1 MLIRCVAP
9 CVRRWEF
16 HADCTHA
23 SFPRSANFFFS
34 PQRDALDCGAK
45 AHPLSGCITEQQKL
59 LRLPRWLKFL
69 SAPSAEIT
77 NANSKIGSQGE
88 TRAQFSYTHIPFWF
102 RVVVNSL
109 EFGFDNVNQ
118 VRAVYQ
124 SEQEN

>member
-9 CVRRWEF
+9 YVRRWEF

-88 TRAQFSYTHIPFWF
+88 TRAQFSYTHIPFLVPRCCKF
-102 RVVVNSL
+102 
-109 EFGFDNVNQ
+109 FGIWIRQ
-118 VRAVYQ
+118 CQPSACCI
-124 SEQEN
+124 SK